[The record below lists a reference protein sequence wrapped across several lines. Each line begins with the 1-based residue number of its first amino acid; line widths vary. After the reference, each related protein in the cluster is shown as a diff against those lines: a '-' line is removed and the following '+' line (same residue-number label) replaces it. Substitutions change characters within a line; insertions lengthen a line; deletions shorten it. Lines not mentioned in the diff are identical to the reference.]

1 MFEVSTTNPAFIDP
15 TIDSRAATFEN
26 PTGAGSGRPVLWRA
40 QGCSEPSDQPGGAR
54 RAWGIAER
62 VDDYCATAYVYCAR
76 P

>member
-1 MFEVSTTNPAFIDP
+1 VFEVSTTNPAFIDP
-15 TIDSRAATFEN
+15 TIDSRA
-26 PTGAGSGRPVLWRA
+26 
-40 QGCSEPSDQPGGAR
+40 SDQSGGAR